1 MELVQIDLMKTEVTS
16 IHKTQN
22 AEKTTV
28 NYALSKEKESR
39 MHDDRF
45 YVLILLAHRLYELR
59 RGTIVSQ
66 QPVQDITTYFMAR
79 PAKRYE

>member
-1 MELVQIDLMKTEVTS
+1 
-16 IHKTQN
+16 
-22 AEKTTV
+22 
-28 NYALSKEKESR
+28 

-45 YVLILLAHRLYELR
+45 YVLILLAQRLYELR

-66 QPVQDITTYFMAR
+66 QPIQDITTYFMAR